1 VNHIYQK
8 FSPNLRQSGN
18 TLYVAAFV
26 NGGLLLMG
34 LPNSLILNKNL
45 FFPRA
50 CANNAPPKMTGG
62 KPRQTPG
69 ALAGPQVRY

>member
-18 TLYVAAFV
+18 TPHVAAFV

-34 LPNSLILNKNL
+34 LPNNLILN
-45 FFPRA
+45 
-50 CANNAPPKMTGG
+50 
-62 KPRQTPG
+62 
-69 ALAGPQVRY
+69 